1 MKKHKTKIRKTR
13 NVSNAIIMNYNSNLN
28 SNDNGLLSPSL
39 SLLDCNH
46 KLTYLTQQQNN
57 LHQRAL
63 SLDKVTYEDD
73 KLFNNNNN
81 FRFDQIHHAT
91 SRNSNNLFQLTPS
104 YKNKVSNNYI
114 TLHKTNKHNYNSH
127 IPNLELQLQEQ
138 LSKYRKAYKK
148 SKKKNEELK
157 KELYNTNKEI
167 CEIYSYISKR
177 NTYDKFAVILRNIM
191 SLLDNNI
198 NTNNTRIT
206 VNDLIPIIKSLNS
219 LCLDGIVASE
229 FVQGL
234 IVLFNSYNDKHQ
246 IKLNEHKDSIIDI
259 DSAMLL
265 FQWIKDIS
273 NYIKNEN
280 DINNELKSEIESL
293 SHSHSYYQN
302 IVNDIC
308 NALNIE
314 SLSSLKDRI
323 NELLY
328 RKAKFEHKAKSYQ
341 NILEN

>member
-13 NVSNAIIMNYNSNLN
+13 NIPNAIMHYNSNVN
-28 SNDNGLLSPSL
+28 INDNGLLSPSL

-46 KLTYLTQQQNN
+46 KLTYLTQHQDN

-63 SLDKVTYEDD
+63 SLDRVTFVNDRIS
-73 KLFNNNNN
+73 NNN
-81 FRFDQIHHAT
+81 FTFNQIHT
-91 SRNSNNLFQLTPS
+91 NNNSNNLFQLTRAYNS
-104 YKNKVSNNYI
+104 HKNKVSNNHI
-114 TLHKTNKHNYNSH
+114 SSHKTNQHNYNSH
-127 IPNLELQLQEQ
+127 IHHLESQLQAQ
-138 LSKYRKAYKK
+138 LLSYRKAYTK

-177 NTYDKFAVILRNIM
+177 NTYDKLAVILRNIM
-191 SLLDNNI
+191 SLLDSNI

-219 LCLDGIVASE
+219 LCLDDIVANE

-234 IVLFNSYNDKHQ
+234 IMLFNSYNDKHQ
-246 IKLNEHKDSIIDI
+246 IKLNEHKDSVIDI
-259 DSAMLL
+259 DSAKLIY
-265 FQWIKDIS
+265 QWLKDIS
-273 NYIKNEN
+273 NYIANGN
-280 DINNELKSEIESL
+280 NVNNELKSEIESL
-293 SHSHSYYQN
+293 SHTHSYYKN

-308 NALNIE
+308 NTLNIE
-314 SLSSLKDRI
+314 SLSSMKDRI